1 MTSPTPHILLQSA
14 TAPKVGIRSSGS
26 VRYQILS
33 DADHMEIYLA
43 ITGNEGG
50 TGYFSPLPIAFSAIQ
65 ACIVGIPAGQALT
78 AKTFKK
84 AAFTVSRSTNG
95 AGFVTAILRGLGL
108 LAPAENAPHKHVIAG
123 DWAAWKSEQ
132 LRAVVPVVPTPDSPL
147 AGIIASTRHDDSAGS
162 ESIGQ
167 RKEKKSRKKP
177 EDLHHHPTV
186 SPEDVDAEPA

>member
-1 MTSPTPHILLQSA
+1 MLSPAPHVLITTA

-65 ACIVGIPAGQALT
+65 ACLVGIPTGQALT
-78 AKTFKK
+78 AKTFRK
-84 AAFTVSRSTNG
+84 AAFTVSRSANG
-95 AGFVTAILRGLGL
+95 AGFVTAILRGIGL
-108 LAPAENAPHKHVIAG
+108 LANRPRMRPHKHVIAG

-132 LRAVVPVVPTPDSPL
+132 LRAVTPSFRL
-147 AGIIASTRHDDSAGS
+147 LTAHSTGIIASTRS
-162 ESIGQ
+162 
-167 RKEKKSRKKP
+167 
-177 EDLHHHPTV
+177 
-186 SPEDVDAEPA
+186 

>member
-1 MTSPTPHILLQSA
+1 MTSPAPHVLITTA

-33 DADHMEIYLA
+33 DAEHMEIYLA

-65 ACIVGIPAGQALT
+65 ARLVGIPTGQALT

-84 AAFTVSRSTNG
+84 AAFTVSRSANG
-95 AGFVTAILRGLGL
+95 ACFVTAILRGIGL
-108 LAPAENAPHKHVIAG
+108 LAAAENAPHKHVIAG

-132 LRAVVPVVPTPDSPL
+132 LLAVAPAAAPPDDSL
-147 AGIIASTRHDDSAGS
+147 VDVIASTSHDDPTGG
-162 ESIGQ
+162 ENIRP
-167 RKEKKSRKKP
+167 RKEKKTRKKP

-186 SPEDVDAEPA
+186 EAADADPA